1 MPAQGNSFLHH
12 HSCAQVQTAAPGR
25 IRPVIKDQGSS
36 KLYIVVC
43 LFQELDI
50 PIEQPVEV
58 PCVRTARGHAVQIE
72 SIFVARVPI
81 VR

>member
-1 MPAQGNSFLHH
+1 
-12 HSCAQVQTAAPGR
+12 
-25 IRPVIKDQGSS
+25 VIKDQGSS